1 MIWLVG
7 LAFIVLMIAG
17 VAVAYALGAAS
28 VLSFF
33 ATDNGR
39 FLAILP
45 QRMFSEIDVFAL
57 MAMPLFIL
65 TGEIMNR
72 AGITKALI
80 DLAMAMMGRIKG
92 GLGHVNIL
100 ASVFLSGISG
110 SAVADAAALGKTVV
124 PAMRA
129 RGYSNLYASALT
141 AAASMIGPIIPP
153 SIVMV
158 FYGAI
163 MRTDVSAM
171 FVGGI
176 VPGLLLAG
184 ALFATNSFYA
194 YRHNHPGGRGDHVP
208 RFWPSFTHA
217 APSLSLPVIILGGI
231 VFGVVTPT
239 EAAALAVVAAIVIG
253 IYYGGVGVRAMKE
266 SLETTATLTGT
277 IFIILGA
284 VAAFG
289 WLAGYLA
296 IPQLLGASVTEMK
309 LGKWEYLIVLNIIFF
324 VAGTFFEPPV
334 LMALLV
340 PLLGPQAVALGVD
353 PVHLGIV
360 ISLNLT
366 LGLITPPMG
375 ACLLVVSA
383 VTEIDYWALCKAVLP
398 FIVVETIVLLV
409 IVFVP
414 DVTLFLPRQFGLV
427 K

>member
-1 MIWLVG
+1 MIWLVLAAFVG
-7 LAFIVLMIAG
+7 LLLAG

-28 VLSFF
+28 VLAFLV
-33 ATDNGR
+33 TDNAR
-39 FLAILP
+39 FLGILP
-45 QRMFSEIDVFAL
+45 QRFFSEIDVFAL

-72 AGITKALI
+72 GGITRALI
-80 DLAMAMMGRIKG
+80 DLAMALMGRIRG
-92 GLGHVNIL
+92 GLGHVNVL
-100 ASVFLSGISG
+100 ASVFMAGISG
-110 SAVADAAALGKTVV
+110 SAVADAAALGKTLV
-124 PAMRA
+124 PAMHA
-129 RGYSNLYASALT
+129 RGYSNLYAAALT

-171 FVGGI
+171 FVGG
-176 VPGLLLAG
+176 VLPGLLLAV
-184 ALFATNSFYA
+184 ALFATNAVYA
-194 YRHNHPGGRGDHVP
+194 YRYGHPGGRGDEIP
-208 RFWPSFTHA
+208 RLWPALRHA
-217 APSLSLPVIILGGI
+217 APSLSLPFIILGGI

-239 EAAALAVVAAIVIG
+239 EAAALAVAAAVVIG
-253 IYYGGVGVRAMKE
+253 FYYGGVGWSELRE
-266 SLETTATLTGT
+266 GIEQTASLTGT

-296 IPQLLGASVTEMK
+296 LPQVLGTAVTEWK
-309 LGKWEYLIVLNIIFF
+309 LGKWEYLVLINLIFF
-324 VAGTFFEPPV
+324 IAGTFFEPPV

-340 PLLGPQAVALGVD
+340 PLLGPQAVQLGVD

-375 ACLLVVSA
+375 GCLLVVSA
-383 VTEIDYWALCKAVLP
+383 VTRTDYWALCKAVIP
-398 FIVVETIVLLV
+398 FVIVETVVLFV

-414 DVTLFLPRQFGLV
+414 EITLFLPRQFGLV

>member
-1 MIWLVG
+1 MIWLVLG
-7 LAFIVLMIAG
+7 AFMVLVVAG

-28 VLSFF
+28 VLSFI
-33 ATDNGR
+33 ATDNSR
-39 FLAILP
+39 YLAILP
-45 QRMFSEIDVFAL
+45 QNFFSQIDVFAL

-92 GLGHVNIL
+92 GLGHVNVL

-153 SIVMV
+153 SIIMV

-163 MRTDVSAM
+163 MQTSVSAM
-171 FVGGI
+171 FIGGVI
-176 VPGLLLAG
+176 PGLLLAL
-184 ALFATNSFYA
+184 ALFGANSFFA
-194 YRHNHPGGRGDHVP
+194 YRHNHPGGRRDEVP
-208 RFWPSFTHA
+208 RLWPSFLHA

-239 EAAALAVVAAIVIG
+239 EAAALAVVAAVVIG
-253 IYYGGVGVRAMKE
+253 LYYGGMNWGELRE
-266 SLETTATLTGT
+266 SLTQTASLTGT

-289 WLAGYLA
+289 WLAGYLSL
-296 IPQLLGASVTEMK
+296 PQLLGSSVRELS
-309 LGKWEYLIVLNIIFF
+309 LGKWEYLVLINIVFF

-334 LMALLV
+334 LLALLV

-353 PVHLGIV
+353 PVHLGI
-360 ISLNLT
+360 ILTLNLT
-366 LGLITPPMG
+366 LGLITPPLG
-375 ACLLVVSA
+375 GCLLVVSA
-383 VTEIDYWALCKAVLP
+383 VTQVEYWALSKAVLP
-398 FIVVETIVLLV
+398 FIVVEALVLVV
-409 IVFVP
+409 IIFVP
-414 DVTLFLPRQFGLV
+414 ELTLVLPRELGLI

>member
-1 MIWLVG
+1 MIWLVLAVFVG
-7 LAFIVLMIAG
+7 LLLAG

-33 ATDNGR
+33 ATDNAR
-39 FLAILP
+39 YLAILP
-45 QRMFSEIDVFAL
+45 QRFFSEIDVFAL

-72 AGITKALI
+72 AGITRALI
-80 DLAMAMMGRIKG
+80 EFAMAVMGRIKG
-92 GLGHVNIL
+92 GLGHVNVL
-100 ASVFLSGISG
+100 ASVFLAGISG
-110 SAVADAAALGKTVV
+110 SAVADAAALGKTIV

-129 RGYSNLYASALT
+129 KGYSNVYASALT

-176 VPGLLLAG
+176 VPGLLLAL
-184 ALFATNSFYA
+184 ALFATNTFYA
-194 YRHNHPGGRGDHVP
+194 YRQNHPGGRRDEIP
-208 RFWPSFTHA
+208 RLWPSFRHA
-217 APSLSLPVIILGGI
+217 APSLSLPFIIVGGI
-231 VFGVVTPT
+231 VFGIVTPT

-253 IYYGGVGVRAMKE
+253 LYYGGVRWGEMRE
-266 SLETTATLTGT
+266 SLEQTASLTGT

-296 IPQLLGASVTEMK
+296 LPQLLGTTVTEFQ
-309 LGKWEYLIVLNIIFF
+309 LGKWEYLVLLNVIFF

-340 PLLGPQAVALGVD
+340 PLLGPQAVQLGVN

-375 ACLLVVSA
+375 GCLLVVSA
-383 VTEIDYWALCKAVLP
+383 VTQIDYWALCKAVMP
-398 FIVVETIVLLV
+398 FVLIETAVLLV

-414 DVTLFLPRQFGLV
+414 DLTLYLPRAFGMI

>member
-1 MIWLVG
+1 
-7 LAFIVLMIAG
+7 
-17 VAVAYALGAAS
+17 
-28 VLSFF
+28 
-33 ATDNGR
+33 
-39 FLAILP
+39 
-45 QRMFSEIDVFAL
+45 
-57 MAMPLFIL
+57 
-65 TGEIMNR
+65 MNR
-72 AGITKALI
+72 AGITRALI
-80 DLAMAMMGRIKG
+80 EFAMAIMGRIKG
-92 GLGHVNIL
+92 GLGHVNVL
-100 ASVFLSGISG
+100 ASVFLAGISG
-110 SAVADAAALGKTVV
+110 SAVADAAALGKTIV

-129 RGYSNLYASALT
+129 KGYSNVYASALT

-163 MRTDVSAM
+163 MRIDVSAM

-176 VPGLLLAG
+176 IPGLLLAC
-184 ALFATNSFYA
+184 ALFATNTFYA
-194 YRHNHPGGRGDHVP
+194 YRHNHPGGRREDIP
-208 RFWPSFTHA
+208 RLWPSFRHA
-217 APSLSLPVIILGGI
+217 APSLSLPFIIVGGI

-253 IYYGGVGVRAMKE
+253 LCYGGMRWGEMRE
-266 SLETTATLTGT
+266 SLEQTASLTGT

-296 IPQLLGASVTEMK
+296 LPQLLGATVAEFK
-309 LGKWEYLIVLNIIFF
+309 LGKWEYLVLLNVIFI

-340 PLLGPQAVALGVD
+340 PLLGPQAVQLGVD

-375 ACLLVVSA
+375 GVLLVVSA
-383 VTEIDYWALCKAVLP
+383 VTQLDYWALCKAVMP
-398 FIVVETIVLLV
+398 FVLIETLVLVV

-414 DVTLFLPRQFGLV
+414 DLTLYLPRVFGLI

>member
-1 MIWLVG
+1 MIWLVLAVFVG
-7 LAFIVLMIAG
+7 LLVAG

-28 VLSFF
+28 VLSFI
-33 ATDNGR
+33 ATDNAR

-45 QRMFSEIDVFAL
+45 QRFFSEIDVFAL

-72 AGITKALI
+72 AGITRALI

-92 GLGHVNIL
+92 GLGHVNVL

-110 SAVADAAALGKTVV
+110 SAVADAAALGNTIV

-158 FYGAI
+158 FYGAL

-176 VPGLLLAG
+176 LPGLFLAVSLFG
-184 ALFATNSFYA
+184 ANTFFA
-194 YRHNHPGGRGDHVP
+194 YRHGHPGGRRDEIP
-208 RFWPSFTHA
+208 RLWPSFRHA
-217 APSLSLPVIILGGI
+217 APSLSLPFIIVGGI

-239 EAAALAVVAAIVIG
+239 EAAALAVVAAVVIG
-253 IYYGGVGVRAMKE
+253 LHYGGVGWRE
-266 SLETTATLTGT
+266 LREGIEQTATLTGT

-296 IPQLLGASVTEMK
+296 LPQLLGTTVTEFK
-309 LGKWEYLIVLNIIFF
+309 LGKWEYLILINIIFF
-324 VAGTFFEPPV
+324 LAGTFFEPPV

-340 PLLGPQAVALGVD
+340 PLLGPQAVQLGVD

-375 ACLLVVSA
+375 GCLLVVSA
-383 VTEIDYWALCKAVLP
+383 VTQIDYWALCKAVMP
-398 FIVVETIVLLV
+398 FVLIETLVLFV

-414 DVTLFLPRQFGLV
+414 EITLFLPREFGLV